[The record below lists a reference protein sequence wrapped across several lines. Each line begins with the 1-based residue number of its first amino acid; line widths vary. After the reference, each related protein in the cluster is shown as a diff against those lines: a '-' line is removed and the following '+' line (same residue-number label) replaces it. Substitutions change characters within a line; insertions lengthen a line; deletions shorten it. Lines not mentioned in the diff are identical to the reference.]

1 MFQYDPKSSIADEF
15 INDGEIQA
23 SLAYAEANKNNK
35 EVIDAII
42 KKAREMKGLT
52 HREAAV
58 LLECELEEENKE
70 IEKLAKE
77 IKERF
82 YGKRIVMFA
91 PLGMIFFMGSALSK
105 LNIVKAQGMFWIF
118 SILMGLSLSNIFF
131 IYSSGS
137 IVRTFLVSAA
147 TFGGMSLYGYTTKRS
162 LYGLGSFLIM
172 GLWGMIIASIVN
184 IFMHS
189 SSLDWMLS
197 FLGVGIFTGL
207 TAYDTQQ
214 LRAIYSEN
222 DVTDVQEAKAISGAL
237 SLYLNFINLFVSLL
251 RLLGNRE

>member
-1 MFQYDPKSSIADEF
+1 MLSFNSLKKGGDMYFNVISKESEKKSVAGLQSYFCKVYSYMMTGLLMSA
-15 INDGEIQA
+15 
-23 SLAYAEANKNNK
+23 LAAFLGTK
-35 EVIDAII
+35 EPLVSMLY
-42 KKAREMKGLT
+42 KVTPQGMTWSGL
-52 HREAAV
+52 
-58 LLECELEEENKE
+58 
-70 IEKLAKE
+70 
-77 IKERF
+77 
-82 YGKRIVMFA
+82 GWIVMFA
-91 PLGMIFFMGSALSK
+91 PLGMIFFMGSALRN
-105 LNIVKAQGMFWIF
+105 LNIAKAQGMFWIF

-131 IYSSGS
+131 VYSSGS
-137 IVRTFLVSAA
+137 IVRTFLITSA

-162 LYGLGSFLIM
+162 LYGLGSFLVM
-172 GLWGMIIASIVN
+172 GLWGMIIASVVN

-214 LRAIYSEN
+214 LKEIYSEN